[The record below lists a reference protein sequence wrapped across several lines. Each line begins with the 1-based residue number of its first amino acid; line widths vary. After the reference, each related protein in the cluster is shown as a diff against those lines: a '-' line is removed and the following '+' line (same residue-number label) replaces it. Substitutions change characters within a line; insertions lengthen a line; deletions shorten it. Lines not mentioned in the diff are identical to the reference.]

1 MNELTLVIPAKEEAE
16 SLPLVLNEIKNLN
29 VRVIVVLAEDDLKT
43 INAIKNYNCEI
54 LYQTQRGYGNAII
67 EGIKKVKTKY
77 LAIFYADG
85 STDPKYLNPMLEKI
99 TNENKQII
107 FGSRYEKN
115 AKSLDDDLITRF
127 GNYCF
132 TFLGNLFFSLKITDL
147 LFTYI
152 VAEKKTFEQMNL
164 KSNDYCLCVEIPI
177 KSKKMNFSYSTYP
190 CIERKRLAGKK
201 KVKAFKD
208 GLEILLS
215 MIKSF
220 FRSNSFD

>member
-1 MNELTLVIPAKEEAE
+1 
-16 SLPLVLNEIKNLN
+16 
-29 VRVIVVLAEDDLKT
+29 
-43 INAIKNYNCEI
+43 
-54 LYQTQRGYGNAII
+54 
-67 EGIKKVKTKY
+67 
-77 LAIFYADG
+77 
-85 STDPKYLNPMLEKI
+85 
-99 TNENKQII
+99 
-107 FGSRYEKN
+107 
-115 AKSLDDDLITRF
+115 
-127 GNYCF
+127 
-132 TFLGNLFFSLKITDL
+132 
-147 LFTYI
+147 
-152 VAEKKTFEQMNL
+152 MNL